1 MHRLKGTAGNLGLLA
16 LAAAAVEAEQALRAG
31 VAPPEAC
38 APLAGALDEALTAIR
53 EYAPPKPPAQDEAAP
68 GTAATPGE
76 AGHELAA
83 LLDRMLAALDTDEPD
98 AIEPLLDEL
107 AACVPAP
114 QIAELRTAIE
124 NFDFRRAEA
133 AAHALALRLGLSG
146 VIPES
151 S

>member
-1 MHRLKGTAGNLGLLA
+1 
-16 LAAAAVEAEQALRAG
+16 AEQALRAG

-53 EYAPPKPPAQDEAAP
+53 EYAPSELPAADEAAP

-76 AGHELAA
+76 ASHGLAA
-83 LLDRMLAALDTDEPD
+83 LLDRMLTALDTDEPD

>member
-1 MHRLKGTAGNLGLLA
+1 
-16 LAAAAVEAEQALRAG
+16 
-31 VAPPEAC
+31 
-38 APLAGALDEALTAIR
+38 
-53 EYAPPKPPAQDEAAP
+53 APPKPLAQDEAAP

-133 AAHALALRLGLSG
+133 AAHALAPRLGLSG

>member
-1 MHRLKGTAGNLGLLA
+1 
-16 LAAAAVEAEQALRAG
+16 EAEQALRAG

-38 APLAGALDEALTAIR
+38 APLPGALDEALTAIR

-83 LLDRMLAALDTDEPD
+83 LLDRMLTALDTDEPD

-133 AAHALALRLGLSG
+133 AVHALAPRLGLSG
-146 VIPES
+146 VTLES